1 MASRKESILMWYD
14 HIVIPSFKRT
24 LWIIGLSGS
33 GKSSFA
39 RAVNLKLN
47 VEIIETGKW
56 IRAMHH
62 PESETPELTASVC
75 SILDKDSRFFSRKIA
90 EEIKKFE
97 RSIVVGT
104 RNPTDFVDS
113 FNAKTDAV
121 VFLGLNQFTAKTSF
135 EKSGVD
141 AICAFVDFL
150 RTSDFVTHDRVVF
163 ATRI

>member
-1 MASRKESILMWYD
+1 M
-14 HIVIPSFKRT
+14 
-24 LWIIGLSGS
+24 
-33 GKSSFA
+33 
-39 RAVNLKLN
+39 NLKLN

-90 EEIKKFE
+90 EE

-141 AICAFVDFL
+141 AICAFVGFL